1 MNPKNNLLALFVLV
15 LMVSCEKELPPYD
28 ERFGYVDG
36 IFNDDAIKSENNTND
51 NFSTARV
58 FYSPFCNGSGH
69 ISFAYKMEGVIS
81 FISVAFIFE
90 NLSKVSGKCYDKF
103 EILDSQS
110 YSTKECDFNPVLT
123 GCYENSGQCDVSY
136 LPDPTKK
143 SYIQIYKV
151 KEKYITGELDVY
163 LLPKYVKPNF
173 PWSKSLPRNIHFKVN
188 LFIAPIIN

>member
-1 MNPKNNLLALFVLV
+1 MGRYKFIISLLMICFLLA
-15 LMVSCEKELPPYD
+15 CEKELPVYD
-28 ERFGYVDG
+28 DQKGYIDG
-36 IFNDDAIKSENNTND
+36 ILNDAVIKSENNTND
-51 NFSTARV
+51 NFSTGRV

-90 NLSKVSGKCYDKF
+90 NISKVSGKCYDKF

-110 YSTKECDFNPVLT
+110 YTSEACDFNTVLT
-123 GCYENSGQCDVSY
+123 GCYENSGQCDMPY

-151 KEKYITGELDVY
+151 KERYITGELEVY
-163 LLPKYVKPNF
+163 LLPKYVRPNY

-188 LFIAPIIN
+188 LFIAPILN